1 MARQPV
7 SAERIPTKAITRR
20 NAAGVI
26 LLSAALV
33 CLVLAGLVVYLE
45 LGYHRTYGCFATEIL
60 DPCGG
65 GAVGGILLFAFAMAV
80 PIASGLFLVR
90 AARRAFRSRG

>member
-1 MARQPV
+1 MGRRPV
-7 SAERIPTKAITRR
+7 GAERVPTKAITRP
-20 NAAGVI
+20 NAAGI
-26 LLSAALV
+26 TLLFAALV
-33 CLVLAGLVVYLE
+33 CLVLAGLVVCLE

-90 AARRAFRSRG
+90 TARRAFRSRG